1 MNLNNKLEDNDS
13 GNIEGNIFNKKTIK
27 TILICF
33 YAVVAFIGILI
44 VASYGNKYREEKA
57 LENKGYISTEIKI
70 LDVKEEIVRIGASE
84 SKKKTRTKYIVS
96 YQYADPEGKVYDKS
110 DDNIIDSSQMETGAI
125 MNGWLNPNDY
135 EDLTIEYGSKYY
147 VSSGAKGLIMLMIFA
162 IVGTFSILQGR
173 KVKL

>member
-70 LDVKEEIVRIGASE
+70 LDVKEIGRASCRE
-84 SKKKTRTKYIVS
+84 RV
-96 YQYADPEGKVYDKS
+96 
-110 DDNIIDSSQMETGAI
+110 
-125 MNGWLNPNDY
+125 
-135 EDLTIEYGSKYY
+135 
-147 VSSGAKGLIMLMIFA
+147 
-162 IVGTFSILQGR
+162 
-173 KVKL
+173 